1 MRSRGTILVLVVWL
15 LALVSLPSS
24 ARSPKV
30 KVLEVSRYARVAL
43 LVCRMSDEKGLPVEI
58 LPETDYARRALAP
71 KTAVYLDDETR
82 VKAAFPSYPLRFTLG
97 MPKMEV
103 HFYGNLTAPVTE
115 AVTALL
121 KEKGHE
127 VVDVR
132 GESANWPKPIAEST
146 VKEVMQGLAGKAD
159 ALLVVHYVD
168 SGYSLYD
175 SVKVR
180 RVDKGLAG
188 LALSLALFDVASG
201 QRLGQVEAGVNPMA
215 LFANDP
221 AVLKDPALKAKIETV
236 ESVPKEY
243 VPERGFCLG
252 ERTGFFYR
260 GGTAT
265 LLHLTD
271 EELVQ
276 IALRYLRDGFKDPKH
291 MFDLDGL
298 NALLQ

>member
-1 MRSRGTILVLVVWL
+1 MKDRGIVLVLVLVI
-15 LALVSLPSS
+15 LALVCLPGA

-30 KVLEVSRYARVAL
+30 KVLEVSRYPRVAL

-58 LPETDYARRALAP
+58 LPETDYARRTLAP
-71 KTAVYLDDETR
+71 KMAVYLDDETR

-103 HFYGNLTAPVTE
+103 HFFGTLTAPITE
-115 AVTALL
+115 AMAALL
-121 KEKGHE
+121 KEKGRE
-127 VVDVR
+127 VVDAR
-132 GESANWPKPIAEST
+132 GESASWPKPIAEST
-146 VKEVMQGLAGKAD
+146 VKEVVQGLAGKAD

-188 LALSLALFDVASG
+188 VALSLALFDVASG

-221 AVLKDPALKAKIETV
+221 AVLKDPVQKAKIEIV

-243 VPERGFCLG
+243 VPEHGFCLG

-265 LLHLTD
+265 LLHMTD
-271 EELVQ
+271 EELLQ
-276 IALRYLRDGFKDPKH
+276 IALRYLRDGFKDPRH
-291 MFDLDGL
+291 MFDLQGL
-298 NALLQ
+298 NELLQ